1 MDILIY
7 EHILG
12 EELSN
17 DSSQLII
24 NEAKL
29 IIKALVEDFSELY
42 PQSKIS
48 LLVNKNNK
56 KILGNI
62 NLVYMDYSKDLV
74 KNILLNHKKNRRILI
89 LAPEEKDLLY
99 RIVKSL
105 EKKDLILLNCNSKF
119 LKTTSCKILTHKKF
133 SISNKYVNPVYAN
146 YKEIPPEQSI
156 VAKIKDGIGAEKL
169 YIFKNQVDLKNNEC
183 KLSDNHVFQKYIS
196 GDVIGINIF
205 SDSNSLKILSIN
217 KQIYKFSSKHEI
229 FLDKIIMGQFNNL
242 IKDLKIF
249 VNNIIEHFDGHYGFF
264 GIDAILENN
273 GNIVFLEI
281 NPRLTTSYAGLKKTL
296 GFNPAIFFS
305 NPNYKH
311 NINNNKVFSIEHINE

>member
-74 KNILLNHKKNRRILI
+74 KNILLNHKK
-89 LAPEEKDLLY
+89 
-99 RIVKSL
+99 
-105 EKKDLILLNCNSKF
+105 KKK
-119 LKTTSCKILTHKKF
+119 
-133 SISNKYVNPVYAN
+133 
-146 YKEIPPEQSI
+146 
-156 VAKIKDGIGAEKL
+156 
-169 YIFKNQVDLKNNEC
+169 
-183 KLSDNHVFQKYIS
+183 
-196 GDVIGINIF
+196 
-205 SDSNSLKILSIN
+205 
-217 KQIYKFSSKHEI
+217 
-229 FLDKIIMGQFNNL
+229 
-242 IKDLKIF
+242 
-249 VNNIIEHFDGHYGFF
+249 
-264 GIDAILENN
+264 
-273 GNIVFLEI
+273 
-281 NPRLTTSYAGLKKTL
+281 
-296 GFNPAIFFS
+296 
-305 NPNYKH
+305 
-311 NINNNKVFSIEHINE
+311 NINFSARRKRFIV

>member
-17 DSSQLII
+17 DSSHLII

-89 LAPEEKDLLY
+89 
-99 RIVKSL
+99 
-105 EKKDLILLNCNSKF
+105 
-119 LKTTSCKILTHKKF
+119 
-133 SISNKYVNPVYAN
+133 
-146 YKEIPPEQSI
+146 
-156 VAKIKDGIGAEKL
+156 
-169 YIFKNQVDLKNNEC
+169 
-183 KLSDNHVFQKYIS
+183 
-196 GDVIGINIF
+196 
-205 SDSNSLKILSIN
+205 
-217 KQIYKFSSKHEI
+217 
-229 FLDKIIMGQFNNL
+229 
-242 IKDLKIF
+242 
-249 VNNIIEHFDGHYGFF
+249 
-264 GIDAILENN
+264 
-273 GNIVFLEI
+273 
-281 NPRLTTSYAGLKKTL
+281 
-296 GFNPAIFFS
+296 
-305 NPNYKH
+305 
-311 NINNNKVFSIEHINE
+311 